1 MANTLGILEVTLAQ
15 ISNETVRPN
24 IASEFGTVPAAGT
37 PIVKQTRS
45 WAYEPM
51 VVRVTNHPADDGGT
65 TDNAEGMALFASS
78 RHGEPWMMI
87 GHQTEKLV
95 WPIPGA
101 AQAPIT
107 IETDAFSCIFPDF
120 DYTTFV

>member
-1 MANTLGILEVTLAQ
+1 MANTLNILERTLAQ

-24 IASEFGTVPAAGT
+24 LASEFGTVPAAG
-37 PIVKQTRS
+37 VKQTRS

-65 TDNAEGMALFASS
+65 TDNAEGMALFCSM

-87 GHQTEKLV
+87 GQQTEKLT
-95 WPIPGA
+95 WPLPGV
-101 AQAPIT
+101 AQAPIVG
-107 IETDAFSCIFPDF
+107 ETDAFSCIFPDF
-120 DYTTFV
+120 DYTTFE